1 MTLITLS
8 AAYGAGGSQVGPE
21 LARRLVVPFIDRALP
36 RAVAARLD
44 VPVEAALKRDEAL
57 APVLER
63 WLGRFVL
70 GGGAITSA
78 PAPEPMPGP
87 DEHSYVEACEAAI
100 REHAER
106 GEGVIL
112 GRAAAVVLR
121 DDGRALHVRLDGPA
135 DRRAARAAVIED
147 ISLDEAR
154 SRLERTDHAREA
166 YVRRFYGTDPHEPS
180 LYHLMLDSTAMS
192 LDACVELIL
201 TAAEARGA

>member
-21 LARRLVVPFIDRALP
+21 LARRLVVPFIDRVLP
-36 RAVAARLD
+36 RAVAERLD
-44 VPVEAALKRDEAL
+44 VPLEAALQRDESP

-78 PAPEPMPGP
+78 PTPEPMPGP
-87 DEHSYVEACEAAI
+87 DEHSYVDACEAVI
-100 REHAER
+100 RELADR

-121 DDGRALHVRLDGPA
+121 DDGRALHVRLDGPV

-147 ISLDEAR
+147 VTLEEAR
-154 SRLERTDHAREA
+154 SRLEKTDRAREA
-166 YVRRFYGTDPHEPS
+166 YVRRFYGVDPHDSS
-180 LYHLMLDSTAMS
+180 LYHVMLDSTAIS
-192 LDACVELIL
+192 LDACVDVIL
-201 TAAEARGA
+201 TAAEAREV